1 MVAKIKMK
9 SVFWTS
15 AFRSWVGS
23 FVDAYLWLLLNY
35 QMTVCYCFS
44 SGLFLVSLTCWFG
57 FCFSHWRNYYLKS
70 SWSMSLRLAIR
81 LWKVFRALKPAL
93 LPSKQFFATPLF
105 WTLPTILLIFHLL
118 KIGWRKTKRASLVS
132 FGDEFPCEFFFLFL
146 LLWTFGALLHSK
158 FEEFL
163 RLFSSSSSVLISQL

>member
-1 MVAKIKMK
+1 MK

-15 AFRSWVGS
+15 AFCLWVGS

-35 QMTVCYCFS
+35 QMTVCYCFR

-57 FCFSHWRNYYLKS
+57 ICFSHWRNYYLRS
-70 SWSMSLRLAIR
+70 SWSMSLQLAIH

-105 WTLPTILLIFHLL
+105 WTLPTILLISHLL

-132 FGDEFPCEFFFLFL
+132 FGDEFPCEFFFLFSFFFCYGH
-146 LLWTFGALLHSK
+146 FGH
-158 FEEFL
+158 FL
-163 RLFSSSSSVLISQL
+163 